1 MTAIIAQKG
10 LNFLFDC
17 GIALK
22 VLQEFQ
28 DVVFIGVAIP
38 SLLTEEEVESC
49 LPRLMAKK
57 GHNY

>member
-1 MTAIIAQKG
+1 MSSLTR
-10 LNFLFDC
+10 
-17 GIALK
+17 